1 MAVTALPN
9 LNVKLFAKARDLVG
23 SPEIQIPWSDGQT
36 VAHLKQAL
44 AERHPAILPLVSR
57 LLVAINN
64 DYATETTVV
73 TTQDDVAC
81 FPPVSGG

>member
-1 MAVTALPN
+1 MAIEVAM

-23 SPEIQIPWSDGQT
+23 SPVIQVPWVEGQT
-36 VAHLKQAL
+36 VASLKQQL
-44 AERHPAILPLVSR
+44 GKLHPALLPLVPR

-64 DYATETTVV
+64 DYATESTLVSPS
-73 TTQDDVAC
+73 DEIAC